1 MSIKSRQREV
11 EVLKPLE
18 TATTLETKTEYKT
31 DRKVHMAISLLS
43 GTTANT
49 NNTIYSSSTHTGL
62 TKDRA
67 ITTANRIK
75 SGSDTYT
82 ITYVNNDGRY
92 ATVFMSLVK

>member
-18 TATTLETKTEYKT
+18 TATTLETKTEYET

-49 NNTIYSSSTHTGL
+49 NNTIFFAVIGNIG
-62 TKDRA
+62 KC
-67 ITTANRIK
+67 
-75 SGSDTYT
+75 
-82 ITYVNNDGRY
+82 
-92 ATVFMSLVK
+92 LVLS

>member
-1 MSIKSRQREV
+1 MNIKNRQREV

-18 TATTLETKTEYKT
+18 TATTLETKTEYET

-67 ITTANRIK
+67 ITTANRQC
-75 SGSDTYT
+75 GSVNPNDTLLGEREK
-82 ITYVNNDGRY
+82 ISFAFLFWG
-92 ATVFMSLVK
+92 

>member
-1 MSIKSRQREV
+1 MSIKQRQKEV
-11 EVLKPLE
+11 EVLKPLKTE
-18 TATTLETKTEYKT
+18 TTLETKITYET
-31 DRKVHMAISLLS
+31 DRKTKMSISLLS

-49 NNTIYSSSTHTGL
+49 NSSVYSSSTHTGL